1 MANNRIQI
9 KRSPSTAV
17 PASLSPGELAY
28 SNAIGGSGVLFIG
41 STDGG
46 TVVPIGGVRN
56 PGTLTANQALVA
68 NSTSGIDKIITA
80 NLTLSGASVSTIN
93 AVANLTH
100 LGTPSNTELT
110 TTWGIKTFVDAK
122 IAQASNPQGSNGQFQ
137 YNNSGILG
145 GTDNFVYDNSNGR
158 ITVGNSSVNV
168 QLGYTGSANALAHFH
183 GNLNQYVQVIMN
195 NVNTGALASSDYVL
209 ENDVGT
215 ETTNFLDLGINSS
228 NYNDPAY
235 SAMGAGDSYLYASN
249 NDLVVGTADATTGEL
264 RFITGGTNTSQIR
277 ATVTIGG
284 NVGIGNT
291 APNARLQVTGT
302 ANISGLTTISSDL
315 VLGAG
320 LNANGSTGTAGQV
333 LTSNGVTGSPY
344 WSTSITGVTAGSGLT
359 GGGTSGSLTLNVG
372 QGNGTSISADAI
384 EVVGGSTL
392 TVNATG
398 VHVNSTLSITD
409 LTLSGNLTVLG
420 DLVSLNVATIS
431 VEDSMITLAKD
442 QSSTTTFT
450 DAVDIGFFGTYGNTS
465 NAFISGIFR
474 DQSDSGIWKLFT
486 SNGVYTNSAID
497 TANTSAFRLATLQ
510 TFLTSG
516 GLSTNS
522 TSANL
527 IANSTYTVG
536 IVANAI
542 TLSGRAG
549 NDLLFTNGTSGI
561 SGLALGFAGYVLQS
575 NGSAI
580 TYDTLDGGTF

>member
-17 PASLSPGELAY
+17 PASLNPGELAY
-28 SNAIGGSGVLFIG
+28 SNAVGGSGVLFIG

-168 QLGYTGSANALAHFH
+168 QLGYTGSVNALAHFH
-183 GNLNQYVQVIMN
+183 GNLNQYVQVILN
-195 NVNTGALASSDYVL
+195 NVNSGLSASSDYVL
-209 ENDVGT
+209 ENDIGT

-228 NYNDPAY
+228 NYNDAAF
-235 SAMGAGDSYLYASN
+235 SAMGAGDGYLYSQN
-249 NDLVVGTADATTGEL
+249 SSITIGTANSGAIK
-264 RFITGGTNTSQIR
+264 FITNGTTSADIR
-277 ATVTIGG
+277 AVITSSG

-291 APNARLQVTGT
+291 SPNAKLQVTGT
-302 ANISGLTTISSDL
+302 ANISGLTTISSNL

-333 LTSNGVTGSPY
+333 LTSNGSTGSPY

-372 QGNGTSISADAI
+372 QGNGTSVSADAI
-384 EVVGGSTL
+384 AVVGGSTL